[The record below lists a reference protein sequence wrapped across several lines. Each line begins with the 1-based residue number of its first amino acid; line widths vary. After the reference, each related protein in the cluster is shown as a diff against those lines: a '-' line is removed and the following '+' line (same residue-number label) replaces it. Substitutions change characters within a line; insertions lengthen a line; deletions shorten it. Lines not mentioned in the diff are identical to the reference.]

1 MNKICCVF
9 VALFTVG
16 NEKAPHVPAEPKNAL
31 FRVLAVNRR
40 SDLSRVRSKAHVA
53 ILPRLTLP
61 EESSVYGKRIIA
73 AFAVPH
79 LGF

>member
-1 MNKICCVF
+1 MTKICCVL

-16 NEKAPHVPAEPKNAL
+16 DDSARCVPAERKNMVL
-31 FRVLAVNRR
+31 LAVNRR
-40 SDLSRVRSKAHVA
+40 SDVAVRSKAYVA
-53 ILPRLTLP
+53 ILPLLTLT

-73 AFAVPH
+73 AFAIPL

>member
-1 MNKICCVF
+1 MTKICCVF

-16 NEKAPHVPAEPKNAL
+16 DDKLRHMPAERGIAL
-31 FRVLAVNRR
+31 FRVSCRQLSLR
-40 SDLSRVRSKAHVA
+40 LSRVRSKAYVA
-53 ILPRLTLP
+53 ILPPLTLT

-73 AFAVPH
+73 AFAVPL